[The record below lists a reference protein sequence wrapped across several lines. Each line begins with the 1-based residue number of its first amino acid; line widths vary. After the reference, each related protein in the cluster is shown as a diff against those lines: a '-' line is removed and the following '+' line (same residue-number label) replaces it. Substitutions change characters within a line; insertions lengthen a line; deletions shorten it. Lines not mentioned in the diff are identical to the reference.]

1 MAILFYF
8 IENGKLQ
15 NVINGKHYN
24 NAMGIY
30 KIFYFAITCWRIQSF
45 EDCLRNEDCEKFMED
60 FYISKEFNNDDRDS
74 EEEDMDIENLENDY
88 VLDK

>member
-1 MAILFYF
+1 MASLFYF
-8 IENGKLQ
+8 IEKSKLQ

-24 NAMGIY
+24 NAMRIY
-30 KIFYFAITCWRIQSF
+30 KTLYFAITLWRIQSF
-45 EDCLRNEDCEKFMED
+45 EDCLGNEDCEKFMED
-60 FYISKEFNNDDRDS
+60 FYISKETNNDDRDS